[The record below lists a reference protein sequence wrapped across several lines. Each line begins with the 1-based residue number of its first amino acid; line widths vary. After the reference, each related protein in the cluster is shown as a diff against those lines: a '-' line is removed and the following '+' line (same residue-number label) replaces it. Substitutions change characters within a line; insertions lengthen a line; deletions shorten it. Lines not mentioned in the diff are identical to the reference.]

1 MSIATRIL
9 HYELNG
15 LALIVSART
24 GILYRNQTGGHSC
37 YQTEIE
43 GYLVPIAGDRPEIVE
58 QLCAHFT
65 GAKWG
70 GWCSHGIDETKWG
83 HLKEETKWTKSTKW
97 GRNGDEMGPQKGGT
111 KWGHKK
117 GNQNGPHKQTHFSI
131 SRLLS
136 ESVQSFCS

>member
-9 HYELNG
+9 LYELNG

-70 GWCSHGIDETKWG
+70 GWCSHGIDGATADEIDGLLTEYAHRG
-83 HLKEETKWTKSTKW
+83 EIRVDRDRL
-97 GRNGDEMGPQKGGT
+97 GDSWESWIHVKIDGQ
-111 KWGHKK
+111 
-117 GNQNGPHKQTHFSI
+117 
-131 SRLLS
+131 LLS
-136 ESVQSFCS
+136 LIENSTPISAILTWPNSD